1 MDDNKYLNRQL
12 EEMIGRCLKEKF
24 VFIPDT
30 KLVITSNLLSW
41 KENEEISRETL
52 YVCCSELGQRGIP
65 VSSMLELLKKRWE
78 TLDLISVMM
87 ELQRTVTIKL
97 TSQNKLV
104 AGGINYRL
112 LDAAVKV
119 QENLSCLPRLQKTE
133 EV

>member
-1 MDDNKYLNRQL
+1 MNDNKYRNRQL

-30 KLVITSNLLSW
+30 KVVITSNLLSW

-52 YVCCSELGQRGIP
+52 YVCCSERGQRGIP

-97 TSQNKLV
+97 TTQHELV
-104 AGGINYRL
+104 PGGINYWVR
-112 LDAAVKV
+112 DAVKV